1 MEAGSVAMEE
11 EPAAEQAAAA
21 LTEALPS
28 AEEVEADVGEYSL
41 PPEVR
46 VATNLIML
54 RVNEQTD
61 GVLTLD
67 PNMEDDQYYYEAMIR
82 FCSTEDIAS

>member
-1 MEAGSVAMEE
+1 MVMEE

-28 AEEVEADVGEYSL
+28 AEEVAAGVEESGL
-41 PPEVR
+41 PAEVR
-46 VATNLIML
+46 VATNLILL

-61 GVLTLD
+61 GVLTLV
-67 PNMEDDQYYYEAMIR
+67 PQLV
-82 FCSTEDIAS
+82 ASDHRHGTHWRAGARSAANQR